1 MSELII
7 KMVLT
12 IMIVE
17 ILLSLIIFT
26 KNSHCD
32 CYNNENKKES

>member
-1 MSELII
+1 MRELII

-12 IMIVE
+12 IMTVE

-26 KNSHCD
+26 KNSLCD
-32 CYNNENKKES
+32 CYNSEKES